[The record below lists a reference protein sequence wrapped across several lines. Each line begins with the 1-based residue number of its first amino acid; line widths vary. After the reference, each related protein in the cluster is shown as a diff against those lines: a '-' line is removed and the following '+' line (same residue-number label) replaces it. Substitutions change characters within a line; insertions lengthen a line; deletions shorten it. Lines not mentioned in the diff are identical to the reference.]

1 MFKTQGLEISFSG
14 QEIFKDVNVIINKKE
29 KVGFIGRNGSGKST
43 FLKLILGQLEPDS
56 GEIIIPKGYKI
67 GHLEQHIKFSHDT
80 VLEEVC
86 SILTGDREYE
96 GWKGESILTGLG
108 FTYDE
113 MMKNPND
120 FSGGFQVKINL
131 AKLLLDEPNMLLLDE
146 PTNYLDIHSIRWL
159 KKFLNDWRQEII
171 LITHDRD
178 FMNSVISHTLNIHRG
193 IFKKT
198 SGNTENVMEK
208 ILEEEE
214 IYNKTVLNESK
225 KREKTEEWIKRFGSK
240 ASMASRAQSKIKML
254 EKNGRKEKLAAIAN
268 LDFKFNYLPYQ
279 SKENLLNIKKVNFF
293 YKEENYLIKNV
304 SFSIKKTDKIC
315 VIGKNGKGKST
326 LLKLITGDLKPISGD
341 INIHQKT
348 NFGYFG
354 QMNIDRLSPNNS
366 VYQEIQSYV
375 PEMEETKV
383 RQVCGSMMFSSRLS
397 GKPIKVLSGGEKS
410 RVMLGK
416 ILLKPANLL
425 MLDEPTN
432 HLDLDSCESLLQAIK
447 SFDGAVMMV
456 THDEYFLREV
466 ANKLVIFDD
475 NKVTVFEGS
484 YDDFLSKVGWKDE

>member
-131 AKLLLDEPNMLLLDE
+131 AKLLLYEPNMLLLDE

-326 LLKLITGDLKPISGD
+326 LLKLITGDLIPISGD

-366 VYQEIQSYV
+366 VYKEIQSYV

-447 SFDGAVMMV
+447 AFDGAVMMV

>member
-1 MFKTQGLEISFSG
+1 M
-14 QEIFKDVNVIINKKE
+14 DKKIW
-29 KVGFIGRNGSGKST
+29 V
-43 FLKLILGQLEPDS
+43 
-56 GEIIIPKGYKI
+56 
-67 GHLEQHIKFSHDT
+67 
-80 VLEEVC
+80 
-86 SILTGDREYE
+86 
-96 GWKGESILTGLG
+96 
-108 FTYDE
+108 
-113 MMKNPND
+113 
-120 FSGGFQVKINL
+120 
-131 AKLLLDEPNMLLLDE
+131 
-146 PTNYLDIHSIRWL
+146 
-159 KKFLNDWRQEII
+159 
-171 LITHDRD
+171 
-178 FMNSVISHTLNIHRG
+178 
-193 IFKKT
+193 
-198 SGNTENVMEK
+198 
-208 ILEEEE
+208 
-214 IYNKTVLNESK
+214 
-225 KREKTEEWIKRFGSK
+225 K

-326 LLKLITGDLKPISGD
+326 LLKLITGDLIPISGD

-447 SFDGAVMMV
+447 AFDGAVMMV

-484 YDDFLSKVGWKDE
+484 YDDFLSKV

>member
-326 LLKLITGDLKPISGD
+326 LLKLITGDLIPISGD

-447 SFDGAVMMV
+447 AFDGAVMMV
-456 THDEYFLREV
+456 TNDEYFLREV

>member
-1 MFKTQGLEISFSG
+1 
-14 QEIFKDVNVIINKKE
+14 
-29 KVGFIGRNGSGKST
+29 
-43 FLKLILGQLEPDS
+43 
-56 GEIIIPKGYKI
+56 
-67 GHLEQHIKFSHDT
+67 
-80 VLEEVC
+80 
-86 SILTGDREYE
+86 
-96 GWKGESILTGLG
+96 
-108 FTYDE
+108 
-113 MMKNPND
+113 
-120 FSGGFQVKINL
+120 
-131 AKLLLDEPNMLLLDE
+131 
-146 PTNYLDIHSIRWL
+146 
-159 KKFLNDWRQEII
+159 
-171 LITHDRD
+171 
-178 FMNSVISHTLNIHRG
+178 
-193 IFKKT
+193 
-198 SGNTENVMEK
+198 
-208 ILEEEE
+208 
-214 IYNKTVLNESK
+214 LNESK

-326 LLKLITGDLKPISGD
+326 LLKLITGDLIPISGD

-447 SFDGAVMMV
+447 AFDGAVMMV

>member
-1 MFKTQGLEISFSG
+1 MIKTQGLEISFTG
-14 QEIFKDVNVIINKKE
+14 QQIFQDVNVIINKKD

-43 FLKLILGQLEPDS
+43 FLKLILKQLEPDS

-67 GHLEQHIKFSHDT
+67 GHLEQHIQFTHDT
-80 VLEEVC
+80 VVGEVC

-113 MMKNPND
+113 MMKDPKE
-120 FSGGFQVKINL
+120 FSGGYQVKINL
-131 AKLLLDEPNMLLLDE
+131 AKLLLGEPNMLLLDE

-159 KKFLNDWRQEII
+159 KKFLNDWRQELI

-193 IFKKT
+193 VFKKT
-198 SGNTENVMEK
+198 PGNTENVMEK

-240 ASMASRAQSKIKML
+240 ASMASRAQSKVKML
-254 EKNGRKEKLAAIAN
+254 EKEGKKEKLAAIVN
-268 LDFKFNYLPYQ
+268 LDFKFNYLPYT
-279 SKENLLNIKKVNFF
+279 SKENLLNIKKLNFYF
-293 YKEENYLIKNV
+293 KEDNYLIKNL

-326 LLKLITGDLKPISGD
+326 LLKLITEDLRPVTGDVNLHK
-341 INIHQKT
+341 KT
-348 NFGYFG
+348 EIGYFG
-354 QMNIDRLSPNNS
+354 QMNIDRLNPENS

-375 PEMEETKV
+375 PEIEETKV
-383 RQVCGSMMFSSRLS
+383 RQVCGNMMFTSQLS
-397 GKPIKVLSGGEKS
+397 NKRVKVLSGGEKS

-416 ILLKPANLL
+416 ILLRSANLL

-432 HLDLDSCESLLQAIK
+432 HLDLDSCDSLLAAIK
-447 SFDGAVMMV
+447 NFDGAILMV

-466 ANKLVIFDD
+466 ANKLIIFDD
-475 NKVTVFEGS
+475 NKVSMFEGT
-484 YDDFLSKVGWKDE
+484 YEDFLTKVGWQDE

>member
-80 VLEEVC
+80 VFEEVC

-326 LLKLITGDLKPISGD
+326 LLKLITGDLIPISGD

-447 SFDGAVMMV
+447 AFDGAVMMV